1 MNENHPVLNA
11 MQAELRQLR
20 EQYRLQPNEQSRYR
34 LVKLERLIGEW
45 SPARVPAA

>member
-11 MQAELRQLR
+11 LQAELKVLR
-20 EQYRLQPNEQSRYR
+20 EQYRHQPNEQNRYR

-45 SPARVPAA
+45 APARVPVA